1 MFKIFCSPYP
11 VPVGSAPSTVRD
23 GDRKWRGRALWPLPL
38 SLIARVAILLTRVRF
53 LEVVN

>member
-1 MFKIFCSPYP
+1 MFKVFCSPYP